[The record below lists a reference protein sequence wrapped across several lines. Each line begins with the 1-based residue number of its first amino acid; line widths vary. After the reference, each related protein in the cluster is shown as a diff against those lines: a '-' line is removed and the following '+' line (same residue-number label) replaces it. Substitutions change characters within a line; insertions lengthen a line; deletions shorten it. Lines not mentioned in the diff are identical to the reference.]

1 MSDQNYCISSSQ
13 ILRSL
18 KILWKKKKKRK
29 SSGRLKAQW
38 LGLPSGSN
46 EAGLGWGLRLCISSR
61 FPEDAGA
68 STQRLTLRMTYVI
81 KSFSG
86 ATCQCRRH
94 RRCGFNPWVGKIPW
108 RRTWQSTPLFLP
120 RESHGQRTHGME
132 PWTESMVY
140 RVAKSWTRLKQ
151 LSTHATT
158 SESCWFFSVQFSCSV
173 VSDSLQPHGLQHSR
187 LPCPS
192 PTPGAYSNSCPWSW
206 WCHWFF

>member
-1 MSDQNYCISSSQ
+1 MGGRMRTKPLPRSFGLCLGAKCKERERKEEWKIMFSDLPFGLLASSFE
-13 ILRSL
+13 
-18 KILWKKKKKRK
+18 
-29 SSGRLKAQW
+29 G
-38 LGLPSGSN
+38 
-46 EAGLGWGLRLCISSR
+46 
-61 FPEDAGA
+61 FPGGA
-68 STQRLTLRMTYVI
+68 SG
-81 KSFSG
+81 KEP
-86 ATCQCRRH
+86 TCQCRRH
-94 RRCGFNPWVGKIPW
+94 KRQGFDPWVGKIPW

-132 PWTESMVY
+132 PWTESTVY
-140 RVAKSWTRLKQ
+140 RAAKSWTRLKQ

-173 VSDSLQPHGLQHSR
+173 VSDSLQPHGLQHAR